1 MTIAPAASDGAK
13 GEWELFC
20 HDGEMKLYTRELVT
34 KDRFQTFHHNS
45 KARTNSYGT
54 Y

>member
-1 MTIAPAASDGAK
+1 MTIAPAANGGGGK

-34 KDRFQTFHHNS
+34 KDRFFIFYNS
-45 KARTNSYGT
+45 KMRIYFS
-54 Y
+54 